1 MKITKLRLAGF
12 GPYKDE
18 QRVDFELFDDDGIFL
33 ITGKTGAGKS
43 SILDAICFALY
54 ATVPRYD
61 GRESQLRSDHA
72 EPGDPTFV
80 ELEFSIGEHDYRLYR
95 TPEYK
100 RPKRRGEGLTTAAP
114 EARLEIRDAAGGG
127 WRGLAAKPVDVGR
140 YMSEILPLRAD
151 QFLQVILLAQNR
163 FQQFLLAKTDERRTL
178 LRTLFGTARFEAF
191 EKSLTE
197 QSRALSLSVTE
208 VRQNIRLR
216 AGQAVAL
223 ADAAVARGAGF
234 EGAGYAG
241 AEFGGAEFGCAEF
254 GGAEP
259 GGAGFGGAGA
269 GGADSG
275 ARATAVPENPGLE
288 WFGALA
294 VTVDDLRRAAADR
307 AAEAAGV
314 FERADLAHTAQLD
327 LRRRQQKRAAAE
339 ATLDALVAES
349 PAVDLL
355 RASVA
360 DAARA
365 AQAWPHVESRRA
377 SEAEL
382 QRALGHEQVARAAW
396 GSRADV
402 NTDVDA
408 DAAIHA
414 DADAVTHADAD
425 AATDADADA
434 AAAADAAADVGSDA
448 EATPGGTATAAALR
462 AVVEGLVA
470 ERASLESVLVDEQRV
485 QRLQAELTELAARR
499 HAASAEVAGL
509 DERLRGVP
517 ARLDELNAA
526 LSLAQVEAGRLP
538 DAEKEQRSI
547 AEALAAAARADRAVT
562 QLDAALLQQKSAS
575 TAHLAAARL
584 VDDLLTRRLAGH
596 AVELAAELRQGEP
609 CAVCGSTEHPEPAAS
624 DREPVTELDTDR
636 AQHERAARQAELAE
650 ADARVAE
657 LGQTLAAE
665 RAGARGRSAV
675 ELRAEAEVAAEAVR
689 AATAAAA
696 RQKTLETERREVTR
710 TRERDEQRLAG
721 LRDELDSA
729 ALAHTAAETSLA
741 LSSLRVLEMRAGHA
755 SVAARVAALDDR
767 LALARAFEEALT
779 ATAKQLDRTD
789 RARVVEGEQLAVLG
803 FDDAQAVDA
812 ALLSERERSAR
823 EARIRRHDDA
833 RAAAEGLLADP
844 ELAGLPGDPVDAGP
858 TELARA
864 EAIRLRDA
872 AVEQR
877 STLTA
882 ELNQLTVIVDS
893 ARALFTASASLIDE
907 QQKVRELAE
916 VVAGG
921 GSNTR
926 RMRLETYVLAA
937 QLEQIIVAANQRL
950 TTMTGGRYSLELDD
964 SLQYRNAEAGLGLSI
979 RDEHTGRARPTHSL
993 SGGETFLASLAL
1005 ALGLAEVVSIQTGGI
1020 ALDTLFVDEG
1030 FGSLDAETLEI
1041 AMSTLDGLRT
1051 GGRTIG
1057 LISHVDSMKEQISA
1071 KLRVT
1076 VTAAGYS
1083 EIEEVRER
1091 V

>member
-197 QSRALSLSVTE
+197 QSRALSLSVAE

-234 EGAGYAG
+234 EGAG
-241 AEFGGAEFGCAEF
+241 F

-259 GGAGFGGAGA
+259 GGAEFGGSGA
-269 GGADSG
+269 GADSG

-402 NTDVDA
+402 DTYVDA

-414 DADAVTHADAD
+414 DADA
-425 AATDADADA
+425 ATDADADG
-434 AAAADAAADVGSDA
+434 AAADAGSDA
-448 EATPGGTATAAALR
+448 EATPGGTATVAALR

-538 DAEKEQRSI
+538 DAEREQRSI
-547 AEALAAAARADRAVT
+547 AEALAAAARADRAAT

-665 RAGARGRSAV
+665 RAGARGRSAA

-689 AATAAAA
+689 TATAAAA
-696 RQKTLETERREVTR
+696 RQKTLETERREVAR

-789 RARVVEGEQLAVLG
+789 RARVVEGEQLAALG

-812 ALLSERERSAR
+812 ALLSERERAAR
-823 EARIRRHDDA
+823 ETRIRRHDDA

-858 TELARA
+858 TEMARA

-964 SLQYRNAEAGLGLSI
+964 SLQYRNVEAGLGLSI